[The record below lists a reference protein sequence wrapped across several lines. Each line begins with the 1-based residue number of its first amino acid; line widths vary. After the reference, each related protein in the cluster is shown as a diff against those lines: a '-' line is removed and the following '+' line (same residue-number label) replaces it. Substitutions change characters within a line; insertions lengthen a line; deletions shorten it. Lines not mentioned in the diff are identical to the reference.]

1 MKKLVIIGNGIAGTT
16 LARWVRKLSD
26 FEIEMISD
34 ESPLFYSRTALMYIF
49 MGDVKLQDTYGYPEA
64 FFEKNNIKLIHARA
78 EHIDTAQKTILLKK
92 EGANFE
98 TSYDYL
104 VIATGSKP
112 TFYNWPN
119 QNAKGVQ
126 GFYHL
131 DDLQELEKNAK
142 HAKNA
147 VLVGGGLIGIELAEM
162 LQRRAINTH
171 FLIREKWYWNGVLP
185 DCDAQ
190 LLTSYIAEEC
200 PGLALETSLDKIE
213 VNAQNEVIGVTTTT
227 GESIAC
233 DLVGIATGVHP
244 NIDWLKETSI
254 ETDKGVLIDAHFET
268 NIKDIFAIGD
278 CAQHKMPP
286 KDRRNVEAVW
296 YTGRIMGETLARHLC
311 LEPSVYAPGPWFNS
325 AKFFELEYQTYG
337 LVSSD
342 RMKKKNEI
350 HFQCVLDSTNHK
362 WITIALDRNNN
373 TFLGINS
380 FGIRWR
386 HEVFEQWLIEKKTS
400 DFIVNNMTKALFD
413 PEFFKDYSQDIQTAY
428 NRYKDEKNI

>member
-1 MKKLVIIGNGIAGTT
+1 ML
-16 LARWVRKLSD
+16 
-26 FEIEMISD
+26 
-34 ESPLFYSRTALMYIF
+34 
-49 MGDVKLQDTYGYPEA
+49 
-64 FFEKNNIKLIHARA
+64 
-78 EHIDTAQKTILLKK
+78 
-92 EGANFE
+92 
-98 TSYDYL
+98 
-104 VIATGSKP
+104 
-112 TFYNWPN
+112 
-119 QNAKGVQ
+119 
-126 GFYHL
+126 
-131 DDLQELEKNAK
+131 KNAK
-142 HAKNA
+142 NAKNA

-162 LQRRAINTH
+162 LQRRGINTH

-185 DCDAQ
+185 DCDAR

-200 PGLALETSLDKIE
+200 PGLALETSLEKIE
-213 VNAQNEVIGVTTTT
+213 VNAQNEVIGVTATN
-227 GESIAC
+227 GKSIAC

-244 NIDWLKETSI
+244 NIDWLRETPI

-268 NIKDIFAIGD
+268 NIKDVFAIGD
-278 CAQHKMPP
+278 CAQHKMPL

-311 LEPSVYAPGPWFNS
+311 VESSVYAPGPWFNS

-342 RMKKKNEI
+342 RMKKENEV

-362 WITIALDRNNN
+362 WITIAIDRENN

-380 FGIRWR
+380 FGIRLR
-386 HEVFEQWLIEKKTS
+386 HEIFEQWLIEKKTS
-400 DFIVNNMTKALFD
+400 DFIVNNMTKAFFD